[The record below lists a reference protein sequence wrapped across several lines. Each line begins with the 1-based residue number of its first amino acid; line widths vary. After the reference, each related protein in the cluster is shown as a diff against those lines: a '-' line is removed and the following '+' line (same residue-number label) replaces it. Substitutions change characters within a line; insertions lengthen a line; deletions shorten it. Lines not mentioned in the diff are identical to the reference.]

1 MISFMKKIKQST
13 EQKIDIK
20 ALQDV
25 SPDVLIQGR
34 IKAVLLC
41 FHTVVQCRAL
51 RQHET
56 TIVSHIDDYFK

>member
-1 MISFMKKIKQST
+1 MKKIKQST

-34 IKAVLLC
+34 IKAVFTLFIKLVNIDARSC
-41 FHTVVQCRAL
+41 I
-51 RQHET
+51 T
-56 TIVSHIDDYFK
+56 TS